1 MHRPSSAYRKT
12 TIGRRPL
19 LKRDGVGM
27 PDPTDRFPLSNWA
40 LILRTTDKKMYANAP
55 CFQHLYIFRR
65 NQLWP
70 TQEDSRINRRTR
82 AMNSPPSK
90 SQDTGLEQS
99 SPTESSSLLTED
111 AFCSERS
118 QQLFEAIDE
127 LQSCGASRD
136 IDLPEVCKCRTVP
149 IKSLRLTR
157 LACYRRRSV
166 SWKVVAPAKLD

>member
-1 MHRPSSAYRKT
+1 MGSECAT
-12 TIGRRPL
+12 L
-19 LKRDGVGM
+19 
-27 PDPTDRFPLSNWA
+27 PTDYRFHTGRLFFEQMIGNRSPVLLAS
-40 LILRTTDKKMYANAP
+40 KK
-55 CFQHLYIFRR
+55 YIFSVVTSFG
-65 NQLWP
+65 P
-70 TQEDSRINRRTR
+70 TQEYREISRTR
-82 AMNSPPSK
+82 TMNSPPSK

-99 SPTESSSLLTED
+99 SPTEGSSLLTED

-136 IDLPEVCKCRTVP
+136 IDLPEVCKCRTVS

-157 LACYRRRSV
+157 LACHRRRPV